1 MNARVIVIGKK
12 RYLVGLS
19 WRSFD
24 HAQKIG
30 ALRETGKTMF
40 PGEQGEPMGAQWYAM
55 RPVSEEIVQA
65 GFCRKPDGEKK
76 PSGLIALAPL
86 VASVQMQPWLGIYKV
101 ADGLWWYIAVRDGHT
116 ILPEGDAIGDE
127 QFILALREK
136 ENWYGD
142 WNYINGQIEDL
153 ENLISESEEKPS
165 KVQPLNGTAIPTQY
179 IAAGVGV
186 AIAAGGALWWMGH
199 QKAQEMERQ
208 RQQALARARAE
219 MQHKKGIGSQGAK
232 SIPSPLAIE
241 PMPDEWLA
249 ACYLSSRAIPV
260 SRDGWVLKSY
270 ECDAE
275 TNVVTVA
282 WHRED
287 GATATYRPEGAMSP
301 DGDMVSASMPM
312 SKPKQSDSRQNSGDR
327 LDAER
332 EALLAWSQSIGV
344 KATLT
349 SAAAPPTV
357 SKSLPGQEKKGD
369 GPRHGDAGP
378 TSPTVRSIDFA
389 FEIPFLPQGHDAPQ
403 GDRSQ
408 HALGLD
414 NVAGARV
421 SKLSFDGLKWKISG
435 HLYEK

>member
-1 MNARVIVIGKK
+1 M
-12 RYLVGLS
+12 
-19 WRSFD
+19 
-24 HAQKIG
+24 
-30 ALRETGKTMF
+30 
-40 PGEQGEPMGAQWYAM
+40 
-55 RPVSEEIVQA
+55 
-65 GFCRKPDGEKK
+65 
-76 PSGLIALAPL
+76 
-86 VASVQMQPWLGIYKV
+86 
-101 ADGLWWYIAVRDGHT
+101 RDGHT

-179 IAAGVGV
+179 IAAGVGI

-219 MQHKKGIGSQGAK
+219 MRHKKGIGSQGAK

-287 GATATYRPEGAMSP
+287 GATATYRPDGAMSP
-301 DGDMVSASMPM
+301 DGDTVFASMPM
-312 SKPKQSDSRQNSGDR
+312 SKPAPGAVTSDISSTSLG
-327 LDAER
+327 AER
-332 EALLAWSQSIGV
+332 EALLAWSQAIGV

-349 SAAAPPTV
+349 SAAAPV
-357 SKSLPGQEKKGD
+357 AKSLPGQKKKGD
-369 GPRHGDAGP
+369 SPRHGEAAP
-378 TSPTVRSIDFA
+378 TSPPVRSIDFA

-403 GDRSQ
+403 GDRSR